1 MTVLDAEARRGTIGG
16 PSRPGA
22 APGGRSPRPGSRRPR
37 SLTHRPTT
45 GALLVAPA
53 IILVSFFA
61 LIPLGLAV
69 YISFTNWPL
78 IGEYRFIGLDNYAQ
92 AIQDPGMWKAL
103 RYTLIY
109 TAIVT
114 VPILVLGYGLAV
126 LVRANRP
133 GSATL
138 RTVFFI
144 PYVVGLTT
152 LSYML
157 VLEAQPDSGALNR
170 ILKAVGLTDGSTAWL
185 LDGVLGTILLSA
197 LVIWAVPGL
206 TMILLLSA
214 MQGVPTEVYEAADID
229 GASWLRRE
237 MSITVPIIRP
247 AIGMSLIISVIGSF
261 LAFNQFFILTKGG
274 PGTDTMTIVGYIY
287 NRAFVELQLGSATAI
302 SLILVL
308 FTALI
313 TLAQFV
319 LLRGSD
325 Q

>member
-1 MTVLDAEARRGTIGG
+1 MSALDAGARSDPLAAG
-16 PSRPGA
+16 PVRDGARTPPG
-22 APGGRSPRPGSRRPR
+22 RRPV
-37 SLTHRPTT
+37 SLTHRPVT
-45 GALLVAPA
+45 GILLISPAMALVA
-53 IILVSFFA
+53 FFA
-61 LIPLGLAV
+61 LIPIVFAA

-78 IGEYRFIGLDNYAQ
+78 IGDYRFVGLENYRLAL
-92 AIQDPGMWKAL
+92 ADPGMWKAL
-103 RYTLIY
+103 RYTVLY

-133 GSATL
+133 GATVL
-138 RTVFFI
+138 RTVFFT

-170 ILKAVGLTDGSTAWL
+170 ILAGLGLSDGTTAWL
-185 LDGVLGTILLSA
+185 LDGVLATVLLSA

-214 MQGVPTEVYEAADID
+214 MQGVPQDVYEAADID
-229 GASWLRRE
+229 GATWLRRE
-237 MSITVPIIRP
+237 LSITVPIIRP

-274 PGTDTMTIVGYIY
+274 PGTDTTTIVGHIY
-287 NRAFVELQLGSATAI
+287 NRAFVELQLGSATAM
-302 SLILVL
+302 SLILVV
-308 FTALI
+308 FTALVTI
-313 TLAQFV
+313 AQFV
-319 LLRGSD
+319 LLKGSD
-325 Q
+325 D

>member
-1 MTVLDAEARRGTIGG
+1 MTALDAEARLQPAGVQSPTGLAQARR
-16 PSRPGA
+16 SRP
-22 APGGRSPRPGSRRPR
+22 PR
-37 SLTHRPTT
+37 SLTHRPST
-45 GALLVAPA
+45 GVLLVAPA
-53 IILVSFFA
+53 VALVAFFA
-61 LIPLGLAV
+61 LIPLVFAA
-69 YISFTNWPL
+69 YISLTNWPL
-78 IGEYRFIGLDNYAQ
+78 IGEYRFVGLENYRQ
-92 AIQDPGMWKAL
+92 AVNDPGMWKAL

-114 VPILVLGYGLAV
+114 GPILVLGYGLAV

-133 GSATL
+133 GSTLL
-138 RTVFFI
+138 RTIFFI
-144 PYVVGLTT
+144 PFVVGLTT

-157 VLEAQPDSGALNR
+157 VLEAQPNSGALNR
-170 ILKAVGLTDGSTAWL
+170 ILAALGITDGSTAWL
-185 LDGVLGTILLSA
+185 LDGTTGTILLSL

-206 TMILLLSA
+206 TMILLTSA
-214 MQGVPTEVYEAADID
+214 MQGIPAEVYEAADID
-229 GASWLRRE
+229 GATWLRRE
-237 MSITVPIIRP
+237 LSITIPIIRP

-302 SLILVL
+302 SLILVV
-308 FTALI
+308 FTAAI

-325 Q
+325 N

>member
-1 MTVLDAEARRGTIGG
+1 MTALDATT
-16 PSRPGA
+16 RPGPLGSGPATGSSA
-22 APGGRSPRPGSRRPR
+22 APPRRRPR
-37 SLTHRPTT
+37 SLTHRPAT
-45 GALLVAPA
+45 GVLLISPALALVA
-53 IILVSFFA
+53 FFA
-61 LIPLGLAV
+61 LVPLVLAA

-78 IGEYRFIGLDNYAQ
+78 IGEHRFVGLANYVQ
-92 AIQDPGMWKAL
+92 AVQDPGMWKAL

-109 TAIVT
+109 TVIVT
-114 VPILVLGYGLAV
+114 GPILLLGYGLAV
-126 LVRANRP
+126 LVRANRR
-133 GSATL
+133 GSTLL
-138 RTVFFI
+138 RTIFFL
-144 PYVVGLTT
+144 PYVIGLTT

-170 ILKAVGLTDGSTAWL
+170 ILAALGLSDGSTAWL
-185 LDGVLGTILLSA
+185 LDGVLGTIVLSA

-214 MQGVPTEVYEAADID
+214 MQGVPAEVYEAADID

-237 MSITVPIIRP
+237 WSITVPIIRP

-274 PGTDTMTIVGYIY
+274 PGTDTTTIVGFVY

-302 SLILVL
+302 SLILVV
-308 FTALI
+308 FTALV
-313 TLAQFV
+313 TVVQFV

-325 Q
+325 E

>member
-1 MTVLDAEARRGTIGG
+1 MTALNAEARPG
-16 PSRPGA
+16 PAGP
-22 APGGRSPRPGSRRPR
+22 APRTGPPRPQRSGRPR

-45 GALLVAPA
+45 GIVLVAPA
-53 IILVSFFA
+53 IALVTFFA
-61 LIPLGLAV
+61 LIPLAFAV

-78 IGEYRFIGLDNYAQ
+78 IGEYRFVGLDNYVQ
-92 AIQDPGMWKAL
+92 AVRDPGMWKAL
-103 RYTLIY
+103 RYTLLY

-114 VPILVLGYGLAV
+114 VPILLLGYGLAV
-126 LVRANRP
+126 LVRANRR
-133 GSATL
+133 GSTLL
-138 RTVFFI
+138 RTIFFI

-170 ILKAVGLTDGSTAWL
+170 ILAAIGVSDGSTAWL
-185 LDGVLGTILLSA
+185 LDGTTATILLSG

-214 MQGVPTEVYEAADID
+214 MQGIPSEVYEAADID

-237 MSITVPIIRP
+237 LSITAPIIRP

-313 TLAQFV
+313 TVLQFV

-325 Q
+325 E

>member
-1 MTVLDAEARRGTIGG
+1 MTALDAEMREPGRATAAAASRGTTTARG
-16 PSRPGA
+16 PR
-22 APGGRSPRPGSRRPR
+22 RSRRPR
-37 SLTHRPTT
+37 SLTHRPLT

-53 IILVSFFA
+53 VALVTFFA
-61 LIPLGLAV
+61 LVPLVLAG

-78 IGEYRFIGLDNYAQ
+78 IGEYRFVGLDNYTQ
-92 AIQDPGMWKAL
+92 ALRDPGMWKAL

-114 VPILVLGYGLAV
+114 VPILLFGYGLAV
-126 LVRANRP
+126 LVRANRR
-133 GSATL
+133 GSTLL
-138 RTVFFI
+138 RTVFFL

-157 VLEAQPDSGALNR
+157 VLEAQPDSGVLNR
-170 ILKAVGLTDGSTAWL
+170 ILKAVGLSDGSTAWL
-185 LDGVLGTILLSA
+185 LDGVLGTILLSG

-214 MQGVPTEVYEAADID
+214 MQGVPAEVYEAADID
-229 GASWLRRE
+229 GAGWIRQELSL
-237 MSITVPIIRP
+237 TVPIIRP

-261 LAFNQFFILTKGG
+261 LAFNQFYILTKGG

-302 SLILVL
+302 SLILVVV
-308 FTALI
+308 TALI
-313 TLAQFV
+313 TIAQFV

-325 Q
+325 E